1 MTDIKEF
8 SSGII
13 ELSIAAEHLLYQV
26 VVPQQPCKTNDES
39 FLELQFGSANAG
51 WEMGCTVITLRNRFR
66 KLSFL
71 TNTFRILHMFDDD
84 VGVERQSIYCSMIVG
99 IHISKTQYF
108 LKFLCNIV
116 FAVPYG
122 EWSGHSL

>member
-13 ELSIAAEHLLYQV
+13 ELSIAAEHLLYQ
-26 VVPQQPCKTNDES
+26 VPQQPCKTNDES

-51 WEMGCTVITLRNRFR
+51 WEMGCSTVITHLNRFR

-71 TNTFRILHMFDDD
+71 TYTFRISN
-84 VGVERQSIYCSMIVG
+84 R
-99 IHISKTQYF
+99 
-108 LKFLCNIV
+108 
-116 FAVPYG
+116 
-122 EWSGHSL
+122 